1 MINNRFHPNTNRT
14 RILSSKIGLAL
25 TFVSVFLI
33 TLGGIM
39 MVNASSNEVSCFERG
54 IVDGEDHP
62 FNQRTYNNCGD
73 DYYRGFLE
81 GCMSVEGNH
90 GDVCES
96 ATDA

>member
-1 MINNRFHPNTNRT
+1 MINYRFHPNTNRT
-14 RILSSKIGLAL
+14 RVLSSKIGLAL
-25 TFVSVFLI
+25 TLVSVFLI
-33 TLGGIM
+33 TLGGIV

-73 DYYRGFLE
+73 DYYQGFLE
-81 GCMSVEGNH
+81 GCMSVEGNNR
-90 GDVCES
+90 DVCES